1 MKNKSSIKEEGKKK
15 FTLNPLALIT
25 LSFLVFILV
34 GAILLYL
41 PISKK
46 NSSITFFDC
55 LFLSTSSITVSG
67 LNSMNKG
74 LTDSFTIF
82 GLVIQTILVQIG
94 GIGVATIA
102 IMFFMIATNNL
113 SFKEQ
118 ALIKESWN
126 LNNFKQ
132 IRKVLLFVFLETI
145 IVELVGTFFLF
156 FDFMY
161 IQEGFDFGKALGYA
175 AYFSISAFNNS
186 GFDLFGTNSLVNYAS
201 DYYLLIVLAILIII
215 GGLGF
220 LVNVEILK
228 KKFKFKKFS
237 LQTKIVLTYSLVLTI
252 VGSLLIYLFELAN
265 HNKDVTYLGSLFMSI
280 SSRTAGFSLY
290 DLRTFNDAT
299 RIVLSILMFIGAAP
313 GGTGAGVKIT
323 TFACL
328 VLYLRSVITNKSPH
342 AFKRGINAETIR
354 KALLIILITF
364 FFFIFGYTLICLF
377 EGNYR
382 YIDLT
387 TGIKY
392 VEYQEGVVSYSSMD
406 FAFLSIG
413 TISTAG
419 LNTGIVPYLSI
430 GSKIIVM
437 IMIFIG
443 RVGPMTISRVFTGND
458 TATYRLVDEDIAIG

>member
-1 MKNKSSIKEEGKKK
+1 MSNANQISNSKKKK
-15 FTLNPLALIT
+15 FKLNPLAVIT
-25 LSFLVFILV
+25 LSFLVLILI
-34 GAILLYL
+34 GSLLLYL

-46 NSSITFFDC
+46 DQSISFFDC

-74 LTDSFTIF
+74 LAESFTLF
-82 GLVIQTILVQIG
+82 GLIVQIILVQIG

-102 IMFFMIATNNL
+102 IMFFMIASNNL

-145 IVELVGTFFLF
+145 IVELIGAFSLF
-156 FDFMY
+156 FDFKY
-161 IQEGFDFGKALGYA
+161 IQNFDSGKAIGYA
-175 AYFSISAFNNS
+175 FYFSISAFNNS
-186 GFDLFGTNSLVNYAS
+186 GFDLFGTNSLMNYSS

-228 KKFKFKKFS
+228 KKFNFKKFS
-237 LQTKIVLTYSLVLTI
+237 LQTKIVLTYSFALTI
-252 VGSLLIYLFELAN
+252 LGSLLIYIFELIN
-265 HNKDVTYLGSLFMSI
+265 HNSNISYLGSLFMSV
-280 SSRTAGFSLY
+280 STRTAGFSLY

-299 RIVLSILMFIGAAP
+299 LIVIAVLMFIGAAP
-313 GGTGAGVKIT
+313 GGTGAGIKVT

-328 VLYLRSVITNKSPH
+328 ILYLRSVITNKSPH
-342 AFKRGINAETIR
+342 AFKRGINSETIR

-364 FFFIFGYTLICLF
+364 FFFLFGFMLISLF

-382 YIDLT
+382 YIDLS
-387 TGIKY
+387 TGMKY
-392 VEYQEGVVSYSSMD
+392 VEFQEGCVSYNALD

-413 TISTAG
+413 SISTTG
-419 LNTGIVPYLSI
+419 LTTGIVPYLTI
-430 GSKIIVM
+430 GSKIVVM

-443 RVGPMTISRVFTGND
+443 RVGPMTISRIFTGND
-458 TATYRLVDEDIAIG
+458 TSTYRLVDEDIAIG